1 MDTLK
6 VNISLPVEM
15 YRQARALVEH
25 GLYNSFSEMVR
36 SGLRNELDEQ
46 REINPEFV
54 ESIGKAEKSGYKE
67 FKDGRQLLQELHKS
81 VE

>member
-6 VNISLPVEM
+6 VNISLPVGM
-15 YRQARALVEH
+15 YRQAKALVEH
-25 GLYNSFSEMVR
+25 GVYHSFSEMVR

-54 ESIGKAEKSGYKE
+54 ESIRKAEKSGYKE
-67 FKDGRQLLQELHKS
+67 FQDGRDLLKDLHKA